1 MTSVATPQGMDG
13 AGLVIARKYRL
24 DRLLGEGGMGSIWQA
39 LNLQLESPVAVKLLR
54 TDLDAADLG
63 ERLRVEAR
71 AVAKLVHP
79 SIVRVFDIGETEW
92 GDPFIV
98 MELLEGESLSAL
110 LQQGPLSAAD
120 AIRLLLPIA
129 EALTL
134 AHSRG
139 VVHRDIKPD
148 NIFLA
153 REGAVVQPKL
163 LDFGIAKVLSSGA
176 DGTRAVTQTGT
187 LLGSPDYMS
196 PEQAYGR
203 SDIDERT
210 DVWSFCVVLYEAL
223 TGRTPFAGDSC
234 SSLLHSVVRD
244 EPRPFAEFVEPE
256 LARLIAAGMMKQR
269 EQRPSS
275 MFELGRALA
284 SFLVSRGILQDVT
297 GASLEAKWLERAV
310 PAPSVAAAPVS
321 NTPASIGEQAT
332 LRSVTRPR
340 AFSSSEPILLEPRP
354 RGHLRA
360 LSTAVVFTAL
370 VSGAAWASWE
380 RSSSRAA
387 AVRVSAWSDSPPAAD
402 APALS
407 PQPAAPA
414 AVISVDALPILS
426 NAPAPAPT
434 IARKPRPAPAP
445 TALRVAPVPNAPSL
459 PRALPAHSSKGD
471 LLNPY

>member
-1 MTSVATPQGMDG
+1 MTSVTTPLGLDG
-13 AGLVIARKYRL
+13 VGLVIAKKYRL

-39 LNLQLESPVAVKLLR
+39 FNLQLESPVAVKLLR

-110 LQQGPLSAAD
+110 LQQGALCAAD
-120 AIRLLLPIA
+120 AICLLLPIA
-129 EALTL
+129 EALSL

-196 PEQAYGR
+196 PEQAFGR
-203 SDIDERT
+203 LDIDERT

-223 TGRTPFAGDSC
+223 TGRTPFRGDSC
-234 SSLLHSVVRD
+234 AELLRSVVRD
-244 EPRPFAEFVEPE
+244 EPLPFAEFVEPE
-256 LARLIAAGMMKQR
+256 LAGLLARGMMKDR
-269 EQRPSS
+269 EQRPASI
-275 MFELGRALA
+275 FELGRELA
-284 SFLVSRGILQDVT
+284 GFLVSRGILQDVT
-297 GASLEAKWLERAV
+297 GASLEAKWLNRA
-310 PAPSVAAAPVS
+310 PLPSLAFAPPSVGPG
-321 NTPASIGEQAT
+321 SIGEQAT
-332 LRSVTRPR
+332 LRSVTRPH
-340 AFSSSEPILLEPRP
+340 ALSSSDPILLEPRA
-354 RGHLRA
+354 RGHRRM

-370 VSGAAWASWE
+370 VGGAAWASWE
-380 RSSSRAA
+380 RSSSRAGA
-387 AVRVSAWSDSPPAAD
+387 GRSSAWGEAAATAEAPPPLPL
-402 APALS
+402 AP
-407 PQPAAPA
+407 APA
-414 AVISVDALPILS
+414 AVISVDALPLLT
-426 NAPAPAPT
+426 NTAPAPST
-434 IARKPRPAPAP
+434 ARKTRSAAGPAAFH
-445 TALRVAPVPNAPSL
+445 VAPIPRAPSL
-459 PRALPAHSSKGD
+459 PQALPAHSSRGD